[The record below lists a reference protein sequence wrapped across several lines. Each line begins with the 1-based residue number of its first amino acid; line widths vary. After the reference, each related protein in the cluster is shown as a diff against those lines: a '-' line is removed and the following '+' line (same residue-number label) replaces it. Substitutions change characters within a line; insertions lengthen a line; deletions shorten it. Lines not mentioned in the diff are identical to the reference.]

1 MSHPIFSV
9 IDNEVRVRMMCCLS
23 QGEKTVTEL
32 IENCGLSQSAV
43 SQHLHKMRKAGV
55 VEVTKKGREVYYR
68 ISDPRVES
76 LCKQIL
82 AYVGP

>member
-9 IDNEVRVRMMCCLS
+9 IDNEVRVRLMCCLS

-43 SQHLHKMRKAGV
+43 SQHLQRMRNAGV

-68 ISDPRVES
+68 ISDPRVEG

-82 AYVGP
+82 EYVGP